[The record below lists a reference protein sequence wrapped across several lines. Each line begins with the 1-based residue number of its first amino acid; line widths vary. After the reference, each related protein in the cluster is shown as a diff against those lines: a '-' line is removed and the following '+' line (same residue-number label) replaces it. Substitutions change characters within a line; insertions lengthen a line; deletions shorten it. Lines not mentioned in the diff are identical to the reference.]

1 MMSALQKFHTSVKK
15 YFYTWATIAG
25 LQLTIGHHLCF
36 KQPLRFIK
44 NNARIQ
50 EQDDAALIA
59 HYKSSGN
66 LEALGTLYNRYM
78 HLVFGVCL
86 NYLKDEEQSKDAV
99 MQIFE
104 ELVLKLKIHE
114 VQNFKS
120 WLHVLTRNHCLM
132 ALRKQSKHNTVSID
146 DTFVENRDFVHL
158 DMDDTKEK
166 KLTVMEKCMETLS
179 VEQRISVDLFYLQE
193 KCYKEVADITGY
205 EMVKVKSYIQ
215 NGKRNLKICI
225 EKNSSE

>member
-1 MMSALQKFHTSVKK
+1 LK
-15 YFYTWATIAG
+15 
-25 LQLTIGHHLCF
+25 
-36 KQPLRFIK
+36 FIK
-44 NNARIQ
+44 NTTGIKDA
-50 EQDDAALIA
+50 DDATLLLR
-59 HYKSSGN
+59 YKSTGS
-66 LEALGTLYNRYM
+66 LEALGVLYNRYM

-86 NYLKDEEQSKDAV
+86 NYFKEEEASKDAV

-104 ELVLKLKIHE
+104 ELVVKLKIHE

-132 ALRKQSKHNTVSID
+132 ALRKLAKNNTVSID
-146 DTFVENRDFVHL
+146 DTFVENTDFVHL
-158 DMDDTKEK
+158 DIDDTKEK
-166 KLTVMEKCMETLS
+166 QLTVMEKCMETLTE
-179 VEQRISVDLFYLQE
+179 EQRKSVDLFYLQE
-193 KCYKEVADITGY
+193 KCYKEVAELTGY